1 MSFQNQSENHIDNRS
16 EDRTADRSST
26 RSDHPNQSRNE
37 DRIKVDTPE
46 QISLEFPLAGIGS
59 RFMALAIDTV
69 IQILLYTAGI
79 FAMIGIVR
87 YAPALPGGFRWLPN
101 SWVPALLIIFLFCI
115 YWGYFALF
123 EIFWKGQTP
132 GKRLAGIRA
141 IKNTGRALD
150 VYEVIGRNLLRAVDA
165 LPTMYIAGIVSMMI
179 SRQNQRLGDHLVGS
193 IVVHEKRA
201 EDLRPEW
208 SSSASQSSFNPQ
220 LSKITPEELVLIE
233 TYLQRRHTLDFGF
246 RDASAHKI
254 ATRISA
260 KTGVER
266 SPDQSLD
273 DFLESIARQ
282 VRDSAR
288 FR

>member
-1 MSFQNQSENHIDNRS
+1 VEITLSFQNRS
-16 EDRTADRSST
+16 EDRPEDRT
-26 RSDHPNQSRNE
+26 DYRTE
-37 DRIKVDTPE
+37 DRIRVDTPE

-69 IQILLYTAGI
+69 IQTLLYIAGI
-79 FAMIGIVR
+79 LAMIGIVR
-87 YAPALPGGFRWLPN
+87 YAPALPAWFAWLPN
-101 SWVPALLIIFLFCI
+101 SWVPALLIIFLFCV

-123 EIFWKGQTP
+123 EVIWKGQTP

-141 IKNTGRALD
+141 IKNSGRALN

-193 IVVHEKRA
+193 IVVHDKRA
-201 EDLRPEW
+201 EEIRPEW
-208 SSSASQSSFNPQ
+208 SSSAVQSSSNPQ
-220 LSKITPEELVLIE
+220 LANITPEELVLIE
-233 TYLQRRHTLDFGF
+233 TYLQRRHTLELGF
-246 RDASAHKI
+246 RDATAHKI
-254 ATRISA
+254 ATRIAA
-260 KTGVER
+260 KTGIER